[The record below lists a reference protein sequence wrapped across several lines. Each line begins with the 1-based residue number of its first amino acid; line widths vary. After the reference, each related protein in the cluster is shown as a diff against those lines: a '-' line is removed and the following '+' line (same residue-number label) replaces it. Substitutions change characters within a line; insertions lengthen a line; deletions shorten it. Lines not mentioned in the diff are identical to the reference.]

1 MDFDKMRESE
11 NVEDRRGQGGNIPR
25 VGRGGGGARLGLGG
39 LVIVVVGSLLF
50 GLNPADV
57 LNGLQGG
64 GQVSQ
69 PTNTS
74 STGTNANSNDPG
86 LIFSK
91 KVMGDLEDTWG
102 NIFKTQL
109 NGTYEAPKLVLFSD
123 GTRTGCGN
131 GESAMG
137 PFYCPPDQTAYLDLT
152 FFRELEGTASAGGD
166 LARSYV
172 IAHAIR
178 WRPNAARSTRR
189 SPINF
194 RYGSNCKRIASR
206 ASGRILL
213 RNAASSKPK
222 QKSRRPSKPLWKSV
236 TITCNANLEATW
248 SRKLSRTA
256 RVRNGHSGSRRALIR
271 VWSRIATRSTRNACN
286 WFEFAG
292 RFRFLLNLPFHCCVR

>member
-11 NVEDRRGQGGNIPR
+11 NVEDRRGQGGNIPTGR

-57 LNGLQGG
+57 LNRLQGG
-64 GQVSQ
+64 GQVTQTSS
-69 PTNTS
+69 NTS
-74 STGTNANSNDPG
+74 TGASVNSNDPG
-86 LIFSK
+86 LIFAK

-109 NGTYEAPKLVLFSD
+109 NGTYQAPRLVLFSD

-152 FFRELEGTASAGGD
+152 FFKELQGTASANGD

-172 IAHAIR
+172 IAHEIGHHVQNLLGISGKVDAK
-178 WRPNAARSTRR
+178 RR
-189 SPINF
+189 EVNETVA
-194 RYGSNCKRIASR
+194 NQ
-206 ASGRILL
+206 L
-213 RNAASSKPK
+213 
-222 QKSRRPSKPLWKSV
+222 SV
-236 TITCNANLEATW
+236 
-248 SRKLSRTA
+248 
-256 RVRNGHSGSRRALIR
+256 RVELQAD
-271 VWSRIATRSTRNACN
+271 C
-286 WFEFAG
+286 FAG
-292 RFRFLLNLPFHCCVR
+292 IWASTAAQRGIIKGEAEVQTAIKTAMEIGDDYLQRKARGYVVEEAFTHGSSEQRARWFKTGFDSGQVKDCNTFAAQRL

>member
-11 NVEDRRGQGGNIPR
+11 NVEDRRGQGGNIPSGR
-25 VGRGGGGARLGLGG
+25 IGRGGGTRLGLGG

-69 PTNTS
+69 TS
-74 STGTNANSNDPG
+74 NKPSTGSSVNSNDPG

-102 NIFKTQL
+102 KIFKTQL
-109 NGTYEAPKLVLFSD
+109 NGTYQAPKLVLFSN

-137 PFYCPPDQTAYLDLT
+137 PFYCPPDQTAYLDLS

-172 IAHAIR
+172 IAHEIGHHVQ
-178 WRPNAARSTRR
+178 NLLGISDKVAAKRR
-189 SPINF
+189 EVN
-194 RYGSNCKRIASR
+194 
-206 ASGRILL
+206 
-213 RNAASSKPK
+213 
-222 QKSRRPSKPLWKSV
+222 
-236 TITCNANLEATW
+236 EATANQ
-248 SRKLSRTA
+248 LSV
-256 RVRNGHSGSRRALIR
+256 RVELQAD
-271 VWSRIATRSTRNACN
+271 C
-286 WFEFAG
+286 FAG
-292 RFRFLLNLPFHCCVR
+292 IWANSAAQRGIIKTEEEIQTAIKTAMEIGDDYLQRKARGYVVEEAFTHGSSEQRARWFKTGFNSGLVKDCNTFAAQRL

>member
-11 NVEDRRGQGGNIPR
+11 NVEDRRGQGGNIPSGR
-25 VGRGGGGARLGLGG
+25 VGRGSLGRGGGGARLGLGG
-39 LVIVVVGSLLF
+39 LVVVVVGSLLF

-57 LNGLQGG
+57 LNQLQGG
-64 GQVSQ
+64 GQVTQTS
-69 PTNTS
+69 PSNSNTGAS
-74 STGTNANSNDPG
+74 VNSNDPG

-109 NGTYEAPKLVLFSD
+109 NGTYQAPKLVLFSN

-172 IAHAIR
+172 IAHEIGHHVQ
-178 WRPNAARSTRR
+178 N
-189 SPINF
+189 
-194 RYGSNCKRIASR
+194 
-206 ASGRILL
+206 LL
-213 RNAASSKPK
+213 GISSKVEAK
-222 QKSRRPSKPLWKSV
+222 RREVNEVTGNQLSV
-236 TITCNANLEATW
+236 
-248 SRKLSRTA
+248 
-256 RVRNGHSGSRRALIR
+256 RVELQAD
-271 VWSRIATRSTRNACN
+271 C
-286 WFEFAG
+286 FAG
-292 RFRFLLNLPFHCCVR
+292 IWAHSAAQRGIIKTEAEVQTAIKTAMEIGDDYLQRKARGYVVEEAFTHGSSAQRARWFKTGFDSGLVKDCNTFAAQRL

>member
-172 IAHAIR
+172 IAHEIGHHVQNLLGISDKVAAKRREVNETVANQLSVRVELQADCFAGIWANSAAQRGIIKTEAEIQTAIKTAMEIGDDYLQR
-178 WRPNAARSTRR
+178 
-189 SPINF
+189 
-194 RYGSNCKRIASR
+194 
-206 ASGRILL
+206 
-213 RNAASSKPK
+213 
-222 QKSRRPSKPLWKSV
+222 KSRGYVVEEAFTHGSSAQRAQWFKTGFDSGLVKD
-236 TITCNANLEATW
+236 CNTF
-248 SRKLSRTA
+248 
-256 RVRNGHSGSRRALIR
+256 
-271 VWSRIATRSTRNACN
+271 NAQ
-286 WFEFAG
+286 
-292 RFRFLLNLPFHCCVR
+292 RL

>member
-11 NVEDRRGQGGNIPR
+11 NVEDRRGQGGNTPR
-25 VGRGGGGARLGLGG
+25 VGRGGGARLGLGG

-64 GQVSQ
+64 GQVTQ
-69 PTNTS
+69 TS
-74 STGTNANSNDPG
+74 SNPSTGASVNSNDPG

-91 KVMGDLEDTWG
+91 KVMGDLEDTWD
-102 NIFKTQL
+102 NVFKTQL
-109 NGTYEAPKLVLFSD
+109 NREYQASRLVLFSD

-172 IAHAIR
+172 IAHEIGHHVQNLLGISDKVAAKRREVNETVGNQLSVRVELQADCFAGIWAHSAAQRGIIKTEEEIQTAIKTAMEIGDDYIQR
-178 WRPNAARSTRR
+178 
-189 SPINF
+189 
-194 RYGSNCKRIASR
+194 
-206 ASGRILL
+206 
-213 RNAASSKPK
+213 
-222 QKSRRPSKPLWKSV
+222 KSRGYVVEEAFTHGSSAQRARWFKLGFDSGLVKD
-236 TITCNANLEATW
+236 CNTF
-248 SRKLSRTA
+248 
-256 RVRNGHSGSRRALIR
+256 
-271 VWSRIATRSTRNACN
+271 NAQ
-286 WFEFAG
+286 
-292 RFRFLLNLPFHCCVR
+292 RL